1 MAKVIIEVTIP
12 DGIDLNH
19 TIQSV
24 LDALYLPENVTQQ
37 EYDLVESMLD
47 SLISIQNKD

>member
-1 MAKVIIEVTIP
+1 MAKATIEVIIP

-19 TIQSV
+19 TIKSV

-37 EYDLVESMLD
+37 EYDLVESILD
-47 SLISIQNKD
+47 SLISNQNQE